1 MVWKN
6 NNENKIRNMKYSIK
20 FLLFMFAVVF
30 ISSCNDMNDS
40 INEYMKNG
48 ERIYIG
54 IPDSIK
60 TFSGRQR
67 FQLSL
72 LLKDPR
78 IDTLAIYWNQK
89 GDSILLPVGPH
100 KSDSLFKFAIGGGTL
115 AEGNY
120 VLQFISR
127 SRGKFKSMLVE
138 SSVNVYG
145 SRYEAKLIS
154 RYAKTGCSYR
164 NSTSRL
170 SLNWGSAVNATEKG
184 ILIRFYSKWKGMEKD
199 TFISSESLAKLA
211 SGALVIQNVS
221 YNATTRPVSYRTMYL
236 PEATSIDTFYTK
248 RDTIKSISVLP

>member
-1 MVWKN
+1 
-6 NNENKIRNMKYSIK
+6 MKYSIK
-20 FLLFMFAVVF
+20 FLLFVFAVVF
-30 ISSCNDMNDS
+30 VSSCNDMNDG

-89 GDSILLPVGPH
+89 GDSILLPVGAH
-100 KSDSLFKFAIGGGTL
+100 RSDSLFKFSIGSGTL
-115 AEGNY
+115 PEGNY
-120 VLQFISR
+120 VLQFISK
-127 SRGKFKSMLVE
+127 SRGKYQSMQVE

-145 SRYEAKLIS
+145 ARYESKLIA

-170 SLNWGSAVNATEKG
+170 SLLWGSPVNQTEKG
-184 ILIRFYSKWKGMEKD
+184 ILLRFYSKWKGMEKD
-199 TFISSESLAKLA
+199 TFISAQSLTLIGT
-211 SGALVIQNVS
+211 GALVIPNVS
-221 YNATTRPVSYRTMYL
+221 YNAVSRPVTYKTIYM
-236 PEATSIDTFYTK
+236 PEATSVDTFYTK
-248 RDTIKSISVLP
+248 RDTIKTISVAP